1 MSRSWYSIA
10 FSAVLLQGIAQIF
23 RENVALSLH
32 WKRKCIVVKV
42 TRDSFSVL
50 ISVVLFSLVDNPLVN
65 DLFITNYGG
74 KDFSHFLQAERMGN
88 ANS

>member
-10 FSAVLLQGIAQIF
+10 FSAVLLRGIAQIF

-74 KDFSHFLQAERMGN
+74 KDFSHFPQASRMGN